1 MTENLDEVAAPMS
14 TRRTDLGDGV
24 DVILDGHGVATL
36 SSGWVDPAPNCA
48 ATHTPV
54 ALSLLSGAANAL
66 GRVTPQGSPVEM
78 TWVEVFAAI
87 RELREESDR
96 WRNTSAGWE
105 AAQFHAAEHYVRA
118 AKNDSKWRTWATRL
132 LATYAGK
139 PSEID
144 ADEAR
149 ATIEGL
155 VRAGVEEE

>member
-1 MTENLDEVAAPMS
+1 MTEKLDDVAAKMS

-24 DVILDGHGVATL
+24 NVILDGTAAAQTRAGV
-36 SSGWVDPAPNCA
+36 
-48 ATHTPV
+48 
-54 ALSLLSGAANAL
+54 LSLLSGAANAL
-66 GRVTPQGSPVEM
+66 GRVTPQGAPVAM

-87 RELREESDR
+87 RELREESER
-96 WRNTSAGWE
+96 WRNTSDGWE
-105 AAQFHAAEHYVRA
+105 AAQFHAVEHYARA
-118 AKNDSKWRTWATRL
+118 AKNDSKWRAWATRL